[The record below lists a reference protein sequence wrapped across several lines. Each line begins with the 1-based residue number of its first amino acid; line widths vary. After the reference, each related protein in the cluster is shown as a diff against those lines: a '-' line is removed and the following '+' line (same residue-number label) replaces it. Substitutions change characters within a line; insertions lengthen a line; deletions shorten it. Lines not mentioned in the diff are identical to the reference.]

1 MVKRLF
7 CILLVSIGLWG
18 DGVDESIEN
27 FIGKES
33 FYTNQ
38 NFINRLFK
46 DKQKFY
52 TPEHDLDYYA
62 ILKTLKDN
70 GLLEL
75 VFKQPSE
82 VRITFNA
89 KTSPIFLT
97 RLINNTLSSLGYSYF
112 TVSKAR
118 YIQKASK
125 MTFLLVTEHIV
136 DPVVMLNE
144 LKKRGL
150 IATKIFRANSFDWEY
165 ELEVQDL
172 VMMGATRLDKAV
184 RLELKNISGEYWFST
199 KVAGK
204 LQISKKNN
212 RIDWYPRIVLFD
224 KNLQILEIITQE
236 SVAKSAEINIT
247 DQTAFVMVT
256 DLNNPTRLKYG
267 INVLFTPF

>member
-1 MVKRLF
+1 MVKKLF
-7 CILLVSIGLWG
+7 LLLALVVGLWG
-18 DGVDESIEN
+18 DGVDEAIEN
-27 FIGKES
+27 FIGKNS

-52 TPEHDLDYYA
+52 TQEHNLDYYL

-82 VRITFNA
+82 VRLTFKA
-89 KTSPIFLT
+89 KTKPILLT
-97 RLINNTLSSLGYSYF
+97 RTINTTLSSLGYSYF
-112 TVSKAR
+112 TVSKAK
-118 YIQKASK
+118 YSQEQSD

-136 DPVVMLNE
+136 DPVLMINE
-144 LKKRGL
+144 LKKQGL
-150 IATKIFRANSFDWEY
+150 ALKNLQRINRYEWIY
-165 ELEVQDL
+165 ELEMQDW
-172 VMMGATRLDKAV
+172 MIANATTLSAST

-199 KVAGK
+199 KNAGV

-212 RIDWYPRIVLFD
+212 RIGWFPRIVLYD

-236 SVAKSAEINIT
+236 SFAKNVDVNIT
-247 DQTAFVMVT
+247 DKTAFVMVT
-256 DLNNPTRLKYG
+256 DLNSPARLKYG
-267 INVLFTPF
+267 ITIQFTPF